1 MTSWHFGDRERAC
14 VVTKACCICTSSWW
28 LHVALA
34 LWAKA
39 WMWLAVERASH
50 LAAWYSLGLSATDS
64 CSHYYKCT
72 QLTHIM
78 QREGKKSGGRRSG
91 EGNGDHLIISCFY
104 QGTGFTTELRLIIRQ
119 YLWLVWVLWKSL
131 KHCAFNMKTKPY
143 HEPCKGEE
151 CEYSLPKR
159 FFSYSIWIFIC
170 NSDHSLSSQNVK
182 H

>member
-131 KHCAFNMKTKPY
+131 KHCAFNMKTSPIMNLVK
-143 HEPCKGEE
+143 EKNVNTLCQ
-151 CEYSLPKR
+151 
-159 FFSYSIWIFIC
+159 
-170 NSDHSLSSQNVK
+170 SSSSAIQFGFLFAIQITLLVPRM
-182 H
+182 